1 MIGKRW
7 FSSNDYEVVE
17 CKALFQGFF
26 SIVEYRLRHRLFGGG
41 WSAVFSRELFVRGSA
56 VGVLLYDPQRD
67 LVGVLEQFRV
77 GALDDPG
84 GPWLLEVVAGVVE
97 EGETLEEVAR
107 RELLEEAGIHEARLQ
122 LIADYLVSPG
132 GTDERMTL
140 YCALT
145 ELEGKEGI
153 HGLAAENEDIR
164 LHVISR
170 AEAMA
175 GLAAGSCN
183 NAPLI
188 IALQWLALHHG
199 GLAAS
204 PSVVGEG

>member
-7 FSSNDYEVVE
+7 FSSDDYEVVE
-17 CKALFQGFF
+17 RKTLFQGFF
-26 SIVEYRLRHRLFGGG
+26 RMVEYRLRHRLFSGG
-41 WSAVFSRELFVRGSA
+41 WSAVYSRELFVRGSA

-77 GALDDPG
+77 GALDDPD

-107 RELLEEAGIHEARLQ
+107 RELVEEAGIRDARLQ

-140 YCALT
+140 YCAQADLQ
-145 ELEGKEGI
+145 GKGGI
-153 HGLAAENEDIR
+153 HGLADENEDIR
-164 LHVISR
+164 LHIITR
-170 AEAMA
+170 DEAMA

-199 GLAAS
+199 GLAGGTKVA
-204 PSVVGEG
+204 GEG